1 MSTSSM
7 VFVFLLSFW
16 KVLVTSGKT
25 FHVCKKDF
33 FFLYLK
39 PETVSQPLKAWKN
52 NIPLLFSGP
61 SCCETFETPNT
72 KLKTKSLYDRSS
84 SCSDV
89 DSARKCLF
97 LQKNTRF
104 DNLPPTNAALIQH
117 IKRATYQGGIVWG
130 QTLQTQPLLP
140 SPNQWG
146 WMKNSDGSW
155 GIHWTELNSISD
167 ECKELCKCSCK
178 KDCSVRCSCRKT
190 NLPCTSIC
198 NCPCIIDD

>member
-1 MSTSSM
+1 ML
-7 VFVFLLSFW
+7 FFHAF
-16 KVLVTSGKT
+16 SG
-25 FHVCKKDF
+25 CD
-33 FFLYLK
+33 
-39 PETVSQPLKAWKN
+39 TVSGFRYKKKKSFLQTWNVFPEVTN
-52 NIPLLFSGP
+52 
-61 SCCETFETPNT
+61 TFQKLSRNT
-72 KLKTKSLYDRSS
+72 NTIEDVDIQTLARFVVALYDRSS

-198 NCPCIIDD
+198 YCPCVIDDQ